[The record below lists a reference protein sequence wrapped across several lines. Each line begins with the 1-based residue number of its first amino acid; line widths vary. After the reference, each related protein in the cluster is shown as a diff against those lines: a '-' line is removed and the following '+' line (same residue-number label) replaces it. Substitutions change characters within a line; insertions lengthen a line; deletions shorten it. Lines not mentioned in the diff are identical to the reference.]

1 MNNRVH
7 EPKSRLEMI
16 LDCIRKLNYYLAFL
30 QFANRDDAAI
40 SKSPVTEKIS
50 EVKYGSFGSSI
61 WDD

>member
-1 MNNRVH
+1 
-7 EPKSRLEMI
+7 MI